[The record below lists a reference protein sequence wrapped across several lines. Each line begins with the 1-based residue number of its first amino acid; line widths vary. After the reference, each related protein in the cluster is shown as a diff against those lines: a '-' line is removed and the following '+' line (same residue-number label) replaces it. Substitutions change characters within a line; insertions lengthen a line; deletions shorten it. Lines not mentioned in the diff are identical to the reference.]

1 MPVGDS
7 LFRPSHAVAVF
18 AALLAAIFWNFFTW
32 SVGLPSSS
40 SHALVGGLI
49 GAAVGLFGS
58 SCVNWKSAASV
69 VQAIFVSPIVAI
81 SVAFLSMYVSRQ
93 LAESR
98 VLHATPRM
106 THP

>member
-1 MPVGDS
+1 M
-7 LFRPSHAVAVF
+7 F